1 MLFAFVSCDC
11 DGDGDGAVGGYLGL
25 FFDFL
30 PCFVF
35 EDFDFLLFSV
45 LDNDSYSLLFPFLF
59 SFPFPFPFSL
69 KIGTKL

>member
-1 MLFAFVSCDC
+1 MLFAFVSFD
-11 DGDGDGAVGGYLGL
+11 DDGDGAVGGYLGL

-45 LDNDSYSLLFPFLF
+45 LDNDSYSLLFLFPFLF
-59 SFPFPFPFSL
+59 SFSFPFSL